1 MSRRLY
7 EFNPPCDSFPE
18 KKKQKKQKKKKK
30 NQPCHFI
37 TCIIIHDASNSTST
51 RKSVPAWDVKVYIV
65 ASGRTEEMAM

>member
-1 MSRRLY
+1 VTLSL
-7 EFNPPCDSFPE
+7 
-18 KKKQKKQKKKKK
+18 KKKNKKNKKNKKK
-30 NQPCHFI
+30 NQNCHLI